1 MKKGI
6 LLDSILLNFSHK
18 WLLNVTKL
26 FSATKN
32 EMLVWWTIKSLSQ
45 IICMGYYMYSPPA
58 GIAVYVS
65 LDQVYVVHF
74 AIWLTILSL
83 CSINYGLKSALRVD
97 LSIYS
102 F

>member
-1 MKKGI
+1 
-6 LLDSILLNFSHK
+6 
-18 WLLNVTKL
+18 
-26 FSATKN
+26 
-32 EMLVWWTIKSLSQ
+32 
-45 IICMGYYMYSPPA
+45 MYSPPA